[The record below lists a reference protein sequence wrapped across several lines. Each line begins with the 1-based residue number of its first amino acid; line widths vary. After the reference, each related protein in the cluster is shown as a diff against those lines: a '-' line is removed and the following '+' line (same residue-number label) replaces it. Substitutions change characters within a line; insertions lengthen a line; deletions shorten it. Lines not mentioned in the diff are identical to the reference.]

1 MKSIVIIGGGL
12 GGLAAGMA
20 LGAKGHK
27 VTLLERFARV
37 GGYATTW
44 KRSGVWIE
52 GVLHEID
59 DMGADSKKLK
69 TLKSMG
75 LEGVEFVK
83 VPEFYRVITSETDFV
98 MPSGVESIKKALYAR
113 FADEKAGIDRFFEIV
128 GSISKEVE
136 ALMEPS
142 FTLYLKLAL
151 FPLFFKNI
159 IKYEKRSAK
168 ELLDECFKADA
179 IKSVLG
185 ANLGYYT
192 DDASKLS
199 ALLFA
204 VAQYSFYAKSGWF
217 VKGGSQKLSDAMAK
231 AITKNGGNVITNAEV
246 AKIIV
251 EGDTATGVE
260 YTHKKEQK
268 TMLCD
273 EVVNNASPIW
283 AISAISS
290 KILSLKLKRDWA
302 HGATLSPSSF
312 GVYIIL
318 KGKKAPEGRNY
329 TTFVFDE
336 CKSLEDMKKSV
347 YLPFEKRAFSI
358 TDYGAIDS
366 GLSDED
372 KRLLV
377 IFVTDN
383 YDDWSSLDAKEYQN
397 KKIAAA
403 QTLIK
408 RASQIYPD
416 IEVDMLSYEAATPM
430 TNERYTKNPKGA
442 IYGYAQTLP
451 QSGRFRNKFAKILPN
466 LHNASAWGAIG
477 GGYSGAIYGGLMV
490 GKKIK

>member
-1 MKSIVIIGGGL
+1 
-12 GGLAAGMA
+12 MA
-20 LGAKGHK
+20 LSKKGYA

-37 GGYATTW
+37 GGYATAW
-44 KRSGVWIE
+44 KRGGVWSE

-59 DMGADSKKLK
+59 DMGADSKKLEA
-69 TLKSMG
+69 LKSLG

-83 VPEFYRVITSETDFV
+83 VPEFYRGITSETDFV
-98 MPSGVESIKKALYAR
+98 IPSGVESIKKALYER
-113 FADEKAGIDRFFEIV
+113 FADEKAG
-128 GSISKEVE
+128 
-136 ALMEPS
+136 
-142 FTLYLKLAL
+142 
-151 FPLFFKNI
+151 
-159 IKYEKRSAK
+159 
-168 ELLDECFKADA
+168 
-179 IKSVLG
+179 
-185 ANLGYYT
+185 
-192 DDASKLS
+192 
-199 ALLFA
+199 
-204 VAQYSFYAKSGWF
+204 
-217 VKGGSQKLSDAMAK
+217 
-231 AITKNGGNVITNAEV
+231 
-246 AKIIV
+246 
-251 EGDTATGVE
+251 VE
-260 YTHKKEQK
+260 YIHKKQQQ
-268 TMLCD
+268 TLFCD

-290 KILSLKLKRDWA
+290 KILSLKLKRDWM

-312 GVYIIL
+312 GVYLIL

-329 TTFVFDE
+329 TTFVFDK
-336 CKSLEDMKKSV
+336 CKSLEDMQKSV

-358 TDYGAIDS
+358 TDYGVIDS
-366 GLSDED
+366 ALSDED
-372 KRLLV
+372 RRLLV

-383 YDDWSSLDAKEYQN
+383 YDDWSSLDAEEYKQ

-416 IEVDMLSYEAATPM
+416 IEHDMLSYEAATPM